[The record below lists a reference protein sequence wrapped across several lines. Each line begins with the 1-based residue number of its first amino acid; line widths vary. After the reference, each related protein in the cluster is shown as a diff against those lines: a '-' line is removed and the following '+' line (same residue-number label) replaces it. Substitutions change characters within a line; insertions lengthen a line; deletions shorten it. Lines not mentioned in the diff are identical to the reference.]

1 MAKKELKIGET
12 FQFGAM
18 TLRCVKATD
27 ECSGCI
33 FDMPDKCDKHHMAI
47 GACLGDSRADKTSV
61 IFVKVDD
68 NELEAIP
75 DVKADTVDWEQRRY
89 EIAKEAMTSIMSNSE
104 FYEQVLYEGAEKG
117 QRQIQ
122 KNISS
127 AAVIFADALIEELK
141 KKK

>member
-12 FQFGAM
+12 FQFGTM

-47 GACLGDSRADKTSV
+47 GACLGDSRTDKTSV

-68 NELEAIP
+68 DELQTIH
-75 DVKADTVDWEQRRY
+75 DVKAGTVDWEQRRY
-89 EIAKEAMTSIMSNSE
+89 EIAKECVAVLMRNKITLHDAAKISV
-104 FYEQVLYEGAEKG
+104 EQADELIAELQKG
-117 QRQIQ
+117 G
-122 KNISS
+122 
-127 AAVIFADALIEELK
+127 LHE
-141 KKK
+141 